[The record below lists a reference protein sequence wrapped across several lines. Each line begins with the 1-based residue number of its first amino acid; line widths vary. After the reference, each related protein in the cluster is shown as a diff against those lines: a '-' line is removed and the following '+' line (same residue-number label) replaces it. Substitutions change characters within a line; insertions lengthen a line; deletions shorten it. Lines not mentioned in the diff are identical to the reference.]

1 MSDASISVVTV
12 FVDYPPQVIPI
23 TKKLIDILVDN
34 NDLDLQVLAIKR
46 GTSKMVVLYPNRP
59 LLQSVGDVEMRWS
72 EEWNA
77 WSHRPASG
85 VYQQII
91 VFMPEDE

>member
-1 MSDASISVVTV
+1 VSDASISVVTV

-23 TKKLIDILVDN
+23 TKKLWEILAENPELEV
-34 NDLDLQVLAIKR
+34 VAIKR
-46 GTSKMVVLYPNRP
+46 GTAKVLVVARCHLTEWALSRELTWN
-59 LLQSVGDVEMRWS
+59 DN
-72 EEWNA
+72 WNA